1 MNINRWCIHSPV
13 ASHPQAALEAA
24 TRRNIASYIDIH
36 LKGAYT
42 EWFGI
47 SPELISVLDTIYN
60 MAYSAAET
68 EKLQTGPVT
77 HMP

>member
-1 MNINRWCIHSPV
+1 MMEDRGQFVGARAPAV
-13 ASHPQAALEAA
+13 ARKSGDTEKRQKEK
-24 TRRNIASYIDIH
+24 

-60 MAYSAAET
+60 MAYSAADT

-77 HMP
+77 HVP

>member
-1 MNINRWCIHSPV
+1 VKCYFAKLASLRSTSV
-13 ASHPQAALEAA
+13 AA
-24 TRRNIASYIDIH
+24 YIDIH

-77 HMP
+77 HVP

>member
-1 MNINRWCIHSPV
+1 MLWPYTKTFDSAKLASLQSTSV
-13 ASHPQAALEAA
+13 AA
-24 TRRNIASYIDIH
+24 YIDIYF
-36 LKGAYT
+36 KGAYT

-60 MAYSAAET
+60 MAYSAADT

-77 HMP
+77 HVP

>member
-1 MNINRWCIHSPV
+1 MRKI
-13 ASHPQAALEAA
+13 AAF
-24 TRRNIASYIDIH
+24 IDIH

-47 SPELISVLDTIYN
+47 SPELISVLNTIYN
-60 MAYSAAET
+60 MAYSGADT

-77 HMP
+77 HVP

>member
-1 MNINRWCIHSPV
+1 MMEDRGQFVGARAPAV
-13 ASHPQAALEAA
+13 ARKSGDTEKRQKEK
-24 TRRNIASYIDIH
+24 

-60 MAYSAAET
+60 MAYWPPKPPTET
-68 EKLQTGPVT
+68 VKLQTGPVT
-77 HMP
+77 HVP

>member
-1 MNINRWCIHSPV
+1 MV
-13 ASHPQAALEAA
+13 Q
-24 TRRNIASYIDIH
+24 NIAAYIDIH
-36 LKGAYT
+36 LKRAYT

-60 MAYSAAET
+60 MAYSAADT

-77 HMP
+77 HVP